1 MLKLLVVGVDG
12 ATWSVIDPLIARGE
26 LPHFRR
32 LRERGASGTMQAF
45 QYMLNSALLW
55 TSINSGKLP
64 EKHGIEFFGAT
75 STDVRSKRVW
85 DVLEEQGWR
94 VGVCGE
100 LVTWPPRTINGFL
113 IPDLFALGPE
123 TYPADLRFLQEIAL
137 GEKNGDRTSQGVPG
151 AVPRQLVRYGVRSG
165 TMLASA
171 KFLARRRLH
180 PTEPFLSWFWR
191 KALLQPR
198 IYTDVVAQLT
208 KRMKLDYLSFHFHT
222 TDTLSHRY
230 WRHWDPNAFEGL
242 DKNEVE
248 RYSDVIPAAY
258 READRTL
265 GRLLGLA
272 GPETTV
278 VVVSDH
284 GFKPI
289 PYGQNYQY
297 TLKLEHLM
305 RLLGLTTNNTV
316 PARLG
321 PEHVFYLKDLAR
333 KKSVVNLLSLVR
345 ISSTDDLLFDVREGD
360 GFVSFV
366 LADRG
371 RDLVGCSFSSPF
383 GEFSFDDLFE
393 DRGFVDSGTHHPDG
407 IIIMSGNGI
416 RPGQTLQPV
425 SPLEIA
431 PTLLALAGLPVPRDM
446 DGRVLTEAL
455 TEELLRRSPIT
466 YCDSYE
472 SGDRVAPTEAAE
484 SDESDVVLERLKA
497 LGYL

>member
-1 MLKLLVVGVDG
+1 MVKLLVVGVDG
-12 ATWSVIDPLIARGE
+12 ATWSVIDPLMARGQ
-26 LPHFRR
+26 LPHFKR
-32 LRERGASGTMQAF
+32 LRDRGASGTMQAF

-75 STDVRSKRVW
+75 ATDVRCKRIW
-85 DVLEEQGWR
+85 EVLEEQGWR

-100 LVTWPPRTINGFL
+100 LVTWPPREVNGFL
-113 IPDLFALGPE
+113 IPDLFALGPQ
-123 TYPADLRFLQEIAL
+123 THPDDLQFLQEIAL
-137 GEKNGDRTSQGVPG
+137 GEKNSESTNRRIPG
-151 AVPRQLVRYGVRSG
+151 AAPRQLLRYGVRPE
-165 TMLASA
+165 TIAASA
-171 KFLARRRLH
+171 AFLARRKLR
-180 PTEPFLSWFWR
+180 PREQFLSWFWR

-198 IYTDVVAQLT
+198 LYTDVAVSLT
-208 KRMKLDYLSFHFHT
+208 KRLKLDYLSFHFHT

-230 WRHWDPNAFEGL
+230 WRYWDPTAF
-242 DKNEVE
+242 KNVDQNDVQG
-248 RYSDVIPAAY
+248 YSDVIPAAY

-265 GRLLGLA
+265 GRLLSLA
-272 GPETTV
+272 GPETTIL
-278 VVVSDH
+278 VVSDH

-305 RLLGLTTNNTV
+305 RLLELTTSNTV

-321 PEHVFYLKDLAR
+321 PENVLYLKDPAR
-333 KKSVVNLLSLVR
+333 KGAAANLLSMVR
-345 ISSTDDLLFDVREGD
+345 IAPTDEPLFDVREGD

-371 RDLVGCSFSSPF
+371 RDLLGCSFTAPF
-383 GEFSFDDLFE
+383 GDFAFDDLFE

-407 IIIMSGNGI
+407 IIIMAGNGI
-416 RPGQTLQPV
+416 KSGQSLPPT
-425 SPLEIA
+425 SPLDIA
-431 PTLLALAGLPVPRDM
+431 PTLLALAGLPVPSDM
-446 DGRVLTEAL
+446 DGRVLTEAF
-455 TEELLRRSPIT
+455 TEEFLERRPVT

-472 SGDRVAPTEAAE
+472 SGDRSAHNTATEPE
-484 SDESDVVLERLKA
+484 ESDVVLERLKA

>member
-1 MLKLLVVGVDG
+1 MVKLLVVGIDG
-12 ATWSVIDPLIARGE
+12 ATWSVVDPLIARGE
-26 LPHFRR
+26 LPQLKR
-32 LRERGASGTMQAF
+32 LRDIGASGTMQAF
-45 QYMLNSALLW
+45 RYMLNSALLW

-75 STDVRSKRVW
+75 ATDVRCKRTW
-85 DVLEEQGWR
+85 DLLEEHGWR

-100 LVTWPPRTINGFL
+100 LVTWPPRQINGFL
-113 IPDLFALGPE
+113 VPDLFALGPE
-123 TYPADLRFLQEIAL
+123 TYPAELRFLQEIAL
-137 GEKNGDRTSQGVPG
+137 GQKNGEATKQRIPG
-151 AVPRQLVRYGVRSG
+151 AALRQLVRYGVRPK
-165 TMLASA
+165 TTAASA
-171 KFLARRRLH
+171 AFLARRKLRAH
-180 PTEPFLSWFWR
+180 EPFLSWFWR

-198 IYTDVVAQLT
+198 LYTDVAAQLT
-208 KRMKLDYLSFHFHT
+208 KGLQLDYLSFHFHT

-230 WRHWDPNAFEGL
+230 WRYWDPTAFE
-242 DKNEVE
+242 DVDQEEVE

-265 GRLLGLA
+265 GRLLSLA
-272 GPETTV
+272 GPETTI

-297 TLKLEHLM
+297 TLKLEYLM
-305 RLLGLTTNNTV
+305 RLLDLTTGDTV

-321 PEHVFYLKDLAR
+321 PEHVFYLKDSSR
-333 KKSVVNLLSLVR
+333 KGAVANLLSSVR
-345 ISSTDDLLFDVREGD
+345 IDSIDEPLFDVREGD

-371 RDLVGCSFSSPF
+371 RDLVGCSFTASF
-383 GEFSFDDLFE
+383 GTFVFDDLFE

-407 IIIMSGNGI
+407 IIIMAGNGV
-416 RPGQTLQPV
+416 RRGQSLEPV
-425 SPLEIA
+425 SPLDVS
-431 PTLLALAGLPVPRDM
+431 PTLLTLAGIPVPRDM
-446 DGRVLTEAL
+446 DGRVLSEAL
-455 TEELLRRSPIT
+455 TEEFLSRHPIT

-472 SGDRVAPTEAAE
+472 SGDRLAPDGAIE
-484 SDESDVVLERLKA
+484 SEESDVVLERLKA